1 MIVGGMVLAGQVEQ
15 HLYRHTGRM
24 HIIIE
29 MKFSSKYSP
38 SRSGPG

>member
-24 HIIIE
+24 HNYRDE
-29 MKFSSKYSP
+29 VQ
-38 SRSGPG
+38 